1 MPEKPP
7 HIDNKVWD
15 NWEEPSEFELKMGD
29 FLNGRMSKDK
39 AEDFVNECLDD
50 KKKLED
56 LIDSQRIHNILQKL
70 INDPE
75 FLDKIKKMD
84 IEHQRQEKIKKM
96 LKDIYGV
103 DFNNLN

>member
-1 MPEKPP
+1 MLGKSSQ
-7 HIDNKVWD
+7 INNDF
-15 NWEEPSEFELKMGD
+15 WEESSEFELKMGH
-29 FLNGRMSKDK
+29 FLNGRMNKDE
-39 AEDFVNECLDD
+39 AEDFVNECLED

-70 INDPE
+70 INDSD

-84 IEHQRQEKIKKM
+84 IEHQRQEKVKKI